1 MDGGAGGKPTVERAE
16 TKRRNKCS
24 ISISAWKGVT
34 GRVPQGLKIR
44 RVLGIFINDLKTM
57 VKSKGDKVCVMQ
69 N

>member
-1 MDGGAGGKPTVERAE
+1 MPTVERVE
-16 TKRRNKCS
+16 TKRRNKWP
-24 ISISAWKGVT
+24 ISAWKGVT

-44 RVLGIFINDLKTM
+44 HVLGIFINDLNTM